1 MNSGLAPNPFL
12 QCGVPKAASKRRAS
26 RSATEG
32 FGDRLRRFRK
42 AKGLTQTELGELV
55 GISQRL
61 MTYYET
67 QGGNPPADVL
77 ARLAEALDVSTDVLL
92 GLATANDPRASAAPE
107 TLRLW
112 RRLRRIE
119 DVAPRD
125 QKTILKMID
134 ALAERKAK

>member
-1 MNSGLAPNPFL
+1 MTDLAANPFL
-12 QCGVPKAASKRRAS
+12 QCGVPKAASKRRVP
-26 RSATEG
+26 RATTEE

-42 AKGLTQTELGELV
+42 AKGMTQTELGDLV

-61 MTYYET
+61 VTYYET

-77 ARLAEALDVSTDVLL
+77 ARLSEALDVSTDVLL
-92 GLATANDPRASAAPE
+92 GLAAPNDPRASAAPE

-119 DVAPRD
+119 DVRPQD

-134 ALAERKAK
+134 ALADRKAK

>member
-1 MNSGLAPNPFL
+1 M
-12 QCGVPKAASKRRAS
+12 PKAASKRRVS
-26 RSATEG
+26 RADNDG

-42 AKGLTQTELGELV
+42 AKGLTQTELGDLV

-61 MTYYET
+61 VTYYET

-77 ARLAEALDVSTDVLL
+77 ARLSEALDVSTDVLL
-92 GLATANDPRASAAPE
+92 GLATPNDPRASAAPE

-119 DVAPRD
+119 DVPPQD

-134 ALAERKAK
+134 ALADRKAK